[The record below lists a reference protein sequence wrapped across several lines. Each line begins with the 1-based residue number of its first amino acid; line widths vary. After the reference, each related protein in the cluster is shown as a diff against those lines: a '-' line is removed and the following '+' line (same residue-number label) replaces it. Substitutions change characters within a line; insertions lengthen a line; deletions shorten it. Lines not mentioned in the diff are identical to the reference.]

1 MPVDLLTLLRSG
13 MAGAAFVA
21 LLWVFARHPRAGIV
35 LLLLPGLI
43 DEAVRQQTPSTVLFG
58 VTLAPADAATAC
70 ALLVSAGRLAER
82 RFRLG
87 RGTAGIMAILA
98 LVVVSVARGVG
109 DFGFQAAF
117 NESRPYV
124 CLLAAA
130 LYVVTSDLGE
140 GADRFAAVTWTALA
154 CAYTLFCLSR
164 WSTTGITSSSG
175 SMVVNGQV
183 VSGRP
188 VSAATALAIAQT
200 GLLLVTTGRRGRG
213 LRVLAAG
220 LLLVVLLL
228 QHRTIWVVT
237 GVAVLAYLVLGGRA
251 VGRERLAVGVGLAF
265 GGTLAYL
272 GYSAL
277 ALSSQVGRDLQAS
290 YTSMGGAQSS
300 FTWRVTGWRDL
311 LSEPREFVDTLLGH
325 PFGAGFARLV
335 NGHTVDVS
343 PHNWY
348 IQTFLRIGIVGL
360 LLLVGVYARA
370 FAALRSGSRA
380 DLLCRLVLL
389 TQLVYSI
396 TYAPFMEQGVALGL
410 VLWHLRIRSADGPA
424 PVPQARM
431 SRPPRPVGAVKSG

>member
-1 MPVDLLTLLRSG
+1 MPVDLLTLMRLG
-13 MAGAAFVA
+13 AAGGAFVA
-21 LLWVFARHPRAGIV
+21 LLWVFARHPRAGVV

-43 DEAVRQQTPSTVLFG
+43 DEAMRQQTPGTVLFG
-58 VTLAPADAATAC
+58 VTVAPADAAAAC
-70 ALLVSAGRLAER
+70 ALLVSVFRLAER
-82 RFRLG
+82 RLLLG
-87 RGTAGIMAILA
+87 RGAAGFMAVFA
-98 LVVVSVARGVG
+98 LVVMSVARGVG

-124 CLLAAA
+124 CFLAAA
-130 LYVVTSDLGE
+130 LYVVTSDLGK
-140 GADRFAAVTWTALA
+140 GADRFVAVTWTALA

-188 VSAATALAIAQT
+188 VSAATALAIAQAAM
-200 GLLLVTTGRRGRG
+200 LLIIMCRRRSGP
-213 LRVLAAG
+213 RVLAVG

-237 GVAVLAYLVLGGRA
+237 VLAIVAYLVLGGRA
-251 VGRERLAVGVGLAF
+251 VGRERLAVGVGVMF

-277 ALSSQVGRDLQAS
+277 SLSTQMGRDLRSS
-290 YTSMGGAQSS
+290 YTSMDGAQSS

-311 LSEPREFVDTLLGH
+311 LSEPRAFLDTLLGY
-325 PFGAGFARLV
+325 PFGTGFARLI
-335 NGHTVDVS
+335 NGHTVDVT

-348 IQTFLRIGIVGL
+348 IQTFLRIGIIGL
-360 LLLVGVYARA
+360 LLLVGVYVRA
-370 FAALRSGSRA
+370 FVALRSGSRA
-380 DLLCRLVLL
+380 DLFCRLVLL

-410 VLWHLRIRSADGPA
+410 VLWHLRRRRADAPP
-424 PVPQARM
+424 PVPQART
-431 SRPPRPVGAVKSG
+431 SRSLQPVGAVNSA